1 MSASHNF
8 SAADIISA
16 NIEGIQRGLNIAM
29 IELQTELRITLSK
42 KGTGVAYRGGKK
54 GKGSYR
60 RRSAPGEP
68 PAVDT
73 GTLRNSVQS
82 KPQYVAGT
90 GMTSIVL
97 TGLVAGVNKD
107 ARIPRW
113 LEYGTPSGRMK
124 ARPFIAP
131 SLEAIRPSVA
141 GTISDQMQQSIKRMR
156 TLAMKAAQ

>member
-8 SAADIISA
+8 SAADIMSA

-29 IELQTELRITLSK
+29 VALQREIRVTLSK

-60 RRSAPGEP
+60 RRSAPFNP

-73 GTLRNSVQS
+73 GTLRNSVQTATV
-82 KPQYVAGT
+82 QNRT
-90 GMTSIVL
+90 GRNFVSVVMS
-97 TGLVAGVNKD
+97 GLVAGVYKD

-113 LEYGTPSGRMK
+113 LEYGTRYMHD
-124 ARPFIAP
+124 RPFIAP
-131 SLEAIRPSVA
+131 SIKVVKPKVVDIIEL
-141 GTISDQMQQSIKRMR
+141 QMDKAIKRMKR
-156 TLAMKAAQ
+156 RALKAAQ

>member
-29 IELQTELRITLSK
+29 VALQRELRITLSK
-42 KGTGVAYRGGKK
+42 KGTGVEYRGGKK

-60 RRSAPGEP
+60 RRSAPFNP

-73 GTLRNSVQS
+73 GTLRNSVQTATV
-82 KPQYVAGT
+82 KNVT
-90 GMTSIVL
+90 GRNFVSVVMS
-97 TGLVAGVNKD
+97 GLVAGVDKD

-113 LEYGTPSGRMK
+113 LEYGTRYMHD
-124 ARPFIAP
+124 RPFIAP
-131 SLEAIRPSVA
+131 SIKVVKPKVVGIIEL
-141 GTISDQMQQSIKRMR
+141 QMDKAIKRMR
-156 TLAMKAAQ
+156 TRAMKAAQ

>member
-8 SAADIISA
+8 SASDIMAA
-16 NIEGIQRGLNIAM
+16 NMQGIERGLRIVM
-29 IELQTELRITLSK
+29 IELQTEMRKTLSK
-42 KGTGVAYRGGKK
+42 VGSGVGYFGGVK

-60 RRSAPGEP
+60 TRSAPGQP

-82 KPQYVAGT
+82 KPKYIPST

-97 TGLVAGVNKD
+97 TGLVAGVHKD

-113 LEYGTPSGRMK
+113 LEYGTMRMA
-124 ARPFIAP
+124 ARPFIVP
-131 SLEAIRPSVA
+131 SLDAVRPNA
-141 GTISDQMQQSIKRMR
+141 AKTIGDQMERSIKRMQNSV
-156 TLAMKAAQ
+156 MKAAQ